1 MIRYVAELRC
11 PAKVNGIQRH
21 SKQREK
27 FDERR
32 AALQKRLSEL
42 YPRPAPIG
50 VPVMLYAAFFFRDG
64 RHGDVFAYMDG
75 LADSISVGKTTINR
89 RLKTVQH
96 LFPVLEDD
104 SLILAPTFF
113 PEYGRCIMPDCGKD
127 IVEFAVVPC

>member
-1 MIRYVAELRC
+1 MIRYVVEVRC
-11 PAKVNGIQRH
+11 PAKVNGIQHH

-32 AALQKRLSEL
+32 SALQDRLSRL
-42 YPRPAPIG
+42 YQRPEIIG

-89 RLKTVQH
+89 RLKTAQH
-96 LFPVLEDD
+96 LFPILEDD

-113 PEYGRCIMPDCGKD
+113 PEYGRCIFPDSGKD
-127 IVEFAVVPC
+127 VVEFAVVPL